1 MAADRLHM
9 YSWYHG
15 AQGRTQAETILLNQ
29 RAGLFL
35 VRDSQSLQ
43 GGYVLSV
50 SENRKVSHYIITQ
63 RNGQYQI
70 GDQTFSDLPEIVDYY
85 RRHFLDTTTLV
96 EAAPRQT
103 PVEADSAVGGP
114 GAAAPPVPSP
124 EVRVRAKYNFP
135 GKDPDDLPFKKNDIL
150 TIIKKEEEQ
159 WWMAR
164 DCTGKE
170 GVIPVNYIEV
180 IQNSRSSVGA
190 HNSPWGSS
198 RSLPGANVADPPAGV
213 NSPQKYMSP
222 AAEVN
227 VPAVAEAIQD
237 RHPTVYDPSELKF
250 EKGDQILVLKMLD
263 SGSWDGQL
271 KDGRTGTFPFRYVK
285 VVTSDPEQIALFRS
299 NIGPS

>member
-1 MAADRLHM
+1 MAADRLYM

-15 AQGRTQAETILLNQ
+15 ALGRPAAESILLNN

-70 GDQTFSDLPEIVDYY
+70 GDQTFNDLPEIVDFY

-96 EAAPRQT
+96 EAAARQNA
-103 PVEADSAVGGP
+103 VEDPAVPAGPPGPPSA
-114 GAAAPPVPSP
+114 PVP
-124 EVRVRAKYNFP
+124 EELRVKAKYNFP
-135 GKDPDDLPFKKNDIL
+135 GNDPDDLPFKKNDIL
-150 TIIKKEEEQ
+150 TILKKEEEQ

-170 GVIPVNYIEV
+170 GMIPVNYVEI
-180 IQNSRSSVGA
+180 ISNTRQQPTRSSRVSSGLTSDTGA
-190 HNSPWGSS
+190 PIGSPMNS
-198 RSLPGANVADPPAGV
+198 
-213 NSPQKYMSP
+213 YMAP
-222 AAEVN
+222 NPEVT
-227 VPAVAEAIQD
+227 VPAIAEAIQD

-285 VVTSDPEQIALFRS
+285 VVTSNPEQVAQFRS
-299 NIGPS
+299 QIGGGL